1 MKFLAPLLCLLLGS
15 FSSAAEALSF
25 RLNPE
30 MNLLVLDGHPLPG
43 SLLKGADSIE
53 LNRGQH
59 QILFTIDQ
67 QKNSPAFIITFTA
80 QGQRVNVVFPTPAG
94 PGEIQ
99 KPVTSTTRF
108 RVVDENNQDVPAV
121 QDHLPLSPGV
131 DYVAEMTA
139 YNQLKRK
146 ASVEKFT
153 GAGLQGNIL
162 PDTAHR
168 EYVNQAVASE
178 SSSLFF
184 TGHSLQSLLSW
195 LREFRTS

>member
-15 FSSAAEALSF
+15 FSSAAEAISF

-30 MNLLVLDGHPLPG
+30 MNLLVLDGHALPG

-67 QKNSPAFIITFTA
+67 QKNSPAFIITFNA
-80 QGQRVNVVFPTPAG
+80 QGQRVNVVFPASAG

-99 KPVTSTTRF
+99 KQVTSTTRF
-108 RVVDENNQDVPAV
+108 RVVDENNHDVPAI
-121 QDHLPLSPGV
+121 QDHLLLPPGV

-139 YNQLKRK
+139 YNHLKRK

-153 GAGLQGNIL
+153 ETGLQGNIL
-162 PDTAHR
+162 PGNSSR
-168 EYVNQAVASE
+168 EYVNQAVPPA
-178 SSSLFF
+178 SSSLSFA
-184 TGHSLQSLLSW
+184 GRSIQSLLSW

>member
-1 MKFLAPLLCLLLGS
+1 MKFLVPLLCLLTGS

-80 QGQRVNVVFPTPAG
+80 RGQRVNVVFPPPAG
-94 PGEIQ
+94 PGKLAKQ
-99 KPVTSTTRF
+99 VTGATRF
-108 RVVDENNQDVPAV
+108 RVVDENNHDVPAI
-121 QDHLPLSPGV
+121 QDYLSLSPGV

-162 PDTAHR
+162 PGNKPR
-168 EYVNQAVASE
+168 EYVSQAVPSV
-178 SSSLFF
+178 SSSLSFAD
-184 TGHSLQSLLSW
+184 HSIQSFLSW

>member
-80 QGQRVNVVFPTPAG
+80 QGQKVNVLFPKPAA
-94 PGEIQ
+94 PGELQ
-99 KPVTSTTRF
+99 KQVSSATRF
-108 RVVDENNQDVPAV
+108 RVVDENDHDVPAI
-121 QDHLPLSPGV
+121 QDHLSLAPGV

-162 PDTAHR
+162 TDTDNR
-168 EYVNQAVASE
+168 EYVNQDVSSL
-178 SSSLFF
+178 SSSLSFAGRSF
-184 TGHSLQSLLSW
+184 QSLLSW